1 MIKRRDLSEQI
12 NFNNSS
18 YYFKSESGPINCI
31 GFKGPLGFLK
41 NIRDD
46 YATPENTK
54 KIKKVFKSYLNVIA
68 REKWEHKSEKQKGTI
83 QNIKT
88 LQITRRS

>member
-41 NIRDD
+41 NIREIMQHQK
-46 YATPENTK
+46 TQKNQ
-54 KIKKVFKSYLNVIA
+54 KVFKPYLNVIA
-68 REKWEHKSEKQKGTI
+68 RGKWEHKSQKQKSTI